1 MLRAFSRR
9 LRPLGLAA
17 VLTLNLGATLRAA
30 VPAAELRTITER
42 YAAAID
48 FSGAVLVAKNG
59 RVLYSAGFGSANRE
73 WAVPNTA
80 DTRFRICSITKSFTA
95 VLVLQLVQSGKLA
108 LDRTVASL
116 LPDYPAAVGEKITVH
131 DLLVHRSG
139 LPVPPDAAYALP
151 LSSAEFIRRYASGPL
166 AAAPGTAFAY
176 NNADYILL
184 GAIIEKITGRT
195 YAEVLREKILLPA
208 GLTETAL
215 LTEEAIVPH
224 LAAGYPLDDT
234 RPGQLQRD
242 PPYAITNFGPAGAL
256 TSTVNDLLRYDD
268 ALYTDKL
275 LDARH
280 REILF
285 TADGRAENYVA
296 YGHWVFDRPVG
307 ALKSVRMIERRGNI
321 YGFAGV
327 FLRCPNEHR
336 TIIILANTGRFNP
349 DTFMDPSSLKE
360 QLILALY
367 GQPQPAPPR

>member
-184 GAIIEKITGRT
+184 GAIIKKITGRT
-195 YAEVLREKILLPA
+195 YAEVLREKIL
-208 GLTETAL
+208 
-215 LTEEAIVPH
+215 